1 MSETRNPGPDRPNT
15 QSLPG
20 TVKLYHRH
28 VFVCTGSTD
37 WPERVESDGGFI
49 QALGTAIL
57 SRTPDMPLT
66 VKLTACD
73 DAGTGPGY
81 DILVFPDRVRY
92 MGVQEEDFGALV
104 EDHLIG
110 NRVSEF
116 T

>member
-1 MSETRNPGPDRPNT
+1 
-15 QSLPG
+15 
-20 TVKLYHRH
+20 
-28 VFVCTGSTD
+28 
-37 WPERVESDGGFI
+37 
-49 QALGTAIL
+49 
-57 SRTPDMPLT
+57 MPLT